1 MINVIRKLIFLAILL
16 AGFPAAALAQDSSS
30 FQEGTHYQRLGT
42 PVPTTSGNKI
52 EVVELFWYGCPHC
65 YTLEGVIDAWLKTK
79 PDNVEFVR
87 IPATLGRKVGEA
99 HARTFYTAETLG
111 VLDKTHKPLMDAIHA
126 KDRRINNEDQLAEF
140 FAEQGVA
147 EEEFRKTYKSFAVE
161 TKFRRSQDLVKRYRI
176 GSVPT
181 VIVNGTY
188 VVDATMAGSTQKLFE
203 VVDYLIRKEAGSS

>member
-1 MINVIRKLIFLAILL
+1 MIKLMRKLVFLGILL
-16 AGFPAAALAQDSSS
+16 TGLTAAVARDGAS

-42 PVPTTSGNKI
+42 PVPTASADKI

-79 PDNVEFVR
+79 PDNVQFVR
-87 IPATLGRKVGEA
+87 MPATLGRKVGEV
-99 HARTFYTAETLG
+99 HARAFYTAETLG
-111 VLDKTHKPLMDAIHA
+111 VLDKIHEPLMEAIHA
-126 KDRRINNEDQLAEF
+126 KKRRIDNEDQLAEF

-147 EEEFRKTYKSFAVE
+147 AEEFRNTYESFNVE
-161 TKFRRSQDLVKRYRI
+161 TKFRRSQDLIKRYRV

-188 VVDATMAGSTQKLFE
+188 VVDATMAGSSEKLFE
-203 VVDYLIRKEAGSS
+203 VVDYLIRREAGSS